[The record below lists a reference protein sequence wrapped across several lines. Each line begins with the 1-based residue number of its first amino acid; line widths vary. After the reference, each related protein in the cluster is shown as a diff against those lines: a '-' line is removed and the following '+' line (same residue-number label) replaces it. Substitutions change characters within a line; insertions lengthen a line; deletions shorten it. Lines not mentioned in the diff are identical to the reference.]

1 MVVIREQQIQTS
13 LPKSLVLIG
22 QWYGYRTPLTHA
34 GKEYTHVL
42 IRTPNELDLSN
53 SEEYQ
58 STLDFTESSNITSAT
73 KTEVISDTDF
83 IMAAP
88 LLSLLTISGRCKAIV
103 NLACRGDNVYIT
115 YIDSCRMTIIKR
127 TSAGVETELAQEEYP
142 LEANQPV
149 VSNQFEYYTNE
160 TTFSMTK
167 NISETTINVGDSII
181 LRVEVFGHVDN
192 ALASNNKIKLFFSRG
207 HVNTALMLSVVEDS

>member
-1 MVVIREQQIQTS
+1 MVAVLDQQIKTS

-22 QWYGYRTPLTHA
+22 QWYGYRDPLVHA

-42 IRTPNELDLSN
+42 VRTPNELDLSN

-58 STLDFTESSNITSAT
+58 STLDYTESSNITSTT
-73 KTEVISDTDF
+73 KTEVIADIDF
-83 IMAAP
+83 IMAAQ
-88 LLSLLTISGRCKAIV
+88 LLSLLTISGRCKAIA
-103 NLACRGDNVYIT
+103 NLECHGDNVYT
-115 YIDSCRMTIIKR
+115 TSIDSCRMTIIKR
-127 TSAGVETELAQEEYP
+127 TSAGVESQLAQEEYP

-149 VSNQFEYYTNE
+149 ITNQFEYYTNE

-167 NISETTINVGDSII
+167 NITETTINVGDAVI
-181 LRVEVFGHVDN
+181 LRVEVFGHVN
-192 ALASNNKIKLFFSRG
+192 NVSASNNKIKLLFARG